1 LLAQQR
7 HIDTVILNAIMKKGT
22 RNSSL
27 FTVINNNS
35 LELEYP
41 FSSYSTE
48 LYWLRNKTP
57 GRPSTRSESP
67 VCISPVWLTSLF
79 FMSEYRSGVV
89 YYESMKRKIKIKPI

>member
-1 LLAQQR
+1 MRDIEKLEPLTDGLTHFHLIQKTQNTRTQYTSANITLPQQEHFLSAQQR

-48 LYWLRNKTP
+48 LY
-57 GRPSTRSESP
+57 
-67 VCISPVWLTSLF
+67 
-79 FMSEYRSGVV
+79 
-89 YYESMKRKIKIKPI
+89 

>member
-48 LYWLRNKTP
+48 LY
-57 GRPSTRSESP
+57 
-67 VCISPVWLTSLF
+67 
-79 FMSEYRSGVV
+79 
-89 YYESMKRKIKIKPI
+89 